1 MAETEPG
8 GTLGRVSLG
17 LGITSAALVFGI
29 GMCALV
35 GVQGGW
41 IGPLGTILFICGASS
56 GFLGV
61 LGVLTGLGGLLS
73 ARGFR
78 ALAAIGIGASL
89 LGICMFFG
97 FISAIGG

>member
-1 MAETEPG
+1 MAEGEPG

-17 LGITSAALVFGI
+17 LGIASAALVFGI
-29 GMCALV
+29 GICALV

-41 IGPLGTILFICGASS
+41 IGPLATILFICGASS
-56 GFLGV
+56 SFLGF
-61 LGVLTGLGGLLS
+61 LGVLTGLGGLLT

-78 ALAAIGIGASL
+78 SLAAIGVGASL

-97 FISAIGG
+97 FLSAIGG